1 MSVVTH
7 VVPQTF
13 SEGQILITPAINI
26 THAQDVSNSISVA
39 QLVPSTAAFTA
50 TPIQLSEEPSMEKD
64 KQTIYSHP
72 MFPLM
77 ALMFE
82 RCEQASAAYEFPSPD
97 GIVADIQAFV
107 MHQEKEKKS
116 LLSGDEDLDN
126 LMIKAIQVL
135 RIHLLELEK
144 VNDLCKDFCQRYTS
158 CLKGKLQ
165 SENLLRTESDYD
177 QSMFDEPPPEEMG
190 QPVQT
195 IVSSA
200 GGVILQ
206 QPFQTTMTAMPTL
219 GPGQIMS
226 GGTIYQMVQT
236 PQGLVAQPVQ
246 IQTSIGTPIIHGS
259 TPLSQI
265 GVSPQTV
272 VSTPSVSSAS
282 VVNTLNSAGSGFDS
296 DDDDP
301 GGKKKNKRG
310 VLPKS
315 ATQIMKSWLFQ
326 HIVHPYPTEDEKR
339 QIAAQTN
346 LTLLQVNNWFINARR
361 RILQPMLDS
370 GIPETSKAKKAKT
383 QSKPPVNQRFWPFS
397 SSGNPTTITAGST
410 SESSESITS
419 SPPSTS
425 TFTTYGQASL
435 GQTIVIPPGA
445 FLTTDGQIVSLQGA
459 NMAAMLNHVKQTSP
473 SPPLEDTPGSK
484 PAVPSDTNNNSH
496 NTDSESNNESEDLT

>member
-7 VVPQTF
+7 VIPQSF
-13 SEGQILITPAINI
+13 SDGQIINI
-26 THAQDVSNSISVA
+26 VTPTVGIGQQDGASPNSVSA
-39 QLVPSTAAFTA
+39 QLVGGTFTA
-50 TPIQLSEEPSMEKD
+50 TPLQNVQALPAEPNLEKD
-64 KQTIYSHP
+64 KQAIYTHP
-72 MFPLM
+72 LFPLM

-82 RCEQASAAYEFPSPD
+82 RCEQASSATDFPSPE
-97 GIVADIQAFV
+97 GVLADMQAFV
-107 MHQEKEKKS
+107 LHQEKEKKS
-116 LLSGDEDLDN
+116 LLSGDDDLDN

-144 VNDLCKDFCQRYTS
+144 VNDLCKDFCQRYTN

-177 QSMFDEPPPEEMG
+177 QSMFDEPPKEEMS
-190 QPVQT
+190 QPVQA

-200 GGVILQ
+200 PGGGVILQ
-206 QPFQTTMTAMPTL
+206 QPFQSQVTAMPTL

-246 IQTSIGTPIIHGS
+246 IQSSSIGTPLIHGS

-265 GVSPQTV
+265 GVSAPAA
-272 VSTPSVSSAS
+272 VSTSPSSS
-282 VVNTLNSAGSGFDS
+282 VVNTLTNVGSGFDS
-296 DDDDP
+296 DDDDS
-301 GGKKKNKRG
+301 GKKKNKRG

-339 QIAAQTN
+339 QIASQTN

-361 RILQPMLDS
+361 RILQPMLDA
-370 GIPETSKAKKAKT
+370 GNPEQAKAKKAKP
-383 QSKPPVNQRFWPFS
+383 QGKPPQRFWPFA
-397 SSGNPTTITAGST
+397 GNNSQNATAATGLTTETVT
-410 SESSESITS
+410 T
-419 SPPSTS
+419 SPPSATS
-425 TFTTYGQASL
+425 LSSL
-435 GQTIVIPPGA
+435 SSINQTIVIPPGA

-473 SPPLEDTPGSK
+473 SPPPDDSVVTK
-484 PAVPSDTNNNSH
+484 QVTPSDTNNNSH
-496 NTDSESNNESEDLT
+496 NTDSESNNENEDLT